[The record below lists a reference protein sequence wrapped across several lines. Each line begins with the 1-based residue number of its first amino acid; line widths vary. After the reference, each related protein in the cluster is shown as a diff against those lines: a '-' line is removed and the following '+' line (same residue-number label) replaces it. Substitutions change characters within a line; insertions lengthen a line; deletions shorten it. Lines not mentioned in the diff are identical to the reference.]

1 MNVTIQ
7 TLLDRIGELP
17 PMQEAAQKALIMIR
31 HPDTNMRHLAD
42 VLSTDQILASLV
54 LRWAN
59 SAYYGLSAPIK
70 TVQQAVVVLGKNT
83 IQSLLFAA
91 TLANL
96 LNRPAPGYALDRG
109 ALWKHSI
116 GVAAGA
122 RLIANRYN
130 PSIAEEAYHAGL
142 LCDIGKLA
150 LEFYLRDVQFDREK
164 IKEMSFI
171 EIETSLLGLDHALV
185 GKELARR
192 WNLPVTLQN
201 AIGYHHRPSLAG
213 ESFLLA
219 SSVHLAD
226 AATMFLGIGLGSD
239 GLQYPLDDS
248 VMATLKWT
256 EKDFDMLF
264 EKIPAAV
271 SAAVDLIGIMK

>member
-1 MNVTIQ
+1 MNLTIN

-31 HPDTNMRHLAD
+31 HPDTNMRALAE

-59 SAYYGLSAPIK
+59 SAYYGLSAPVK

-122 RLIANRYN
+122 RLIAGRYN
-130 PSIAEEAYHAGL
+130 PALMEEAYHAGL
-142 LCDIGKLA
+142 LCDVGKLA

-164 IKEMSFI
+164 IKNMSFI
-171 EIETSLLGLDHALV
+171 EIETGLLGLDHAV
-185 GKELARR
+185 IGKELAHR
-192 WNLPVTLQN
+192 WNLPVSLQN
-201 AIGYHHRPSLAG
+201 AIAFHHRPSQAG
-213 ESFLLA
+213 DAFILA
-219 SSVHLAD
+219 SAVHLAD
-226 AATMFLGIGLGSD
+226 AATMLLGIGIGSD
-239 GLQYPLDDS
+239 GLQYPLDEAALIRLNWSEDGF
-248 VMATLKWT
+248 T
-256 EKDFDMLF
+256 ELFD
-264 EKIPAAV
+264 KIPAAV
-271 SAAVDLIGIMK
+271 SAAVDLIGMTK